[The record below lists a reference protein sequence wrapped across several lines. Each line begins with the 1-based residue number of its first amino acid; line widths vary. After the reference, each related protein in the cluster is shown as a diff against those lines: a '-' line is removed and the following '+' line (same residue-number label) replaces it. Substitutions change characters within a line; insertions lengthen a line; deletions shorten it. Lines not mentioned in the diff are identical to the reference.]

1 MESVFPG
8 RGDHSAMRCAVA
20 VVVFLLASAAVAV
33 PTAAQESPDIGGP
46 ESTTFNVLLEA
57 DGDARW
63 VVEMRFSLDTP
74 EERAAFQE
82 YGDAFEAGDAPA
94 SPRVDFFRAA
104 AESASQVAG
113 REMEIVGVS
122 RDSSVTGDTGTLE
135 LAFSWTAFLGQTE
148 NGYVLQ
154 DALRTPD
161 GSWVESLE
169 SGQEL
174 RIHTPSGF
182 EIVRSI
188 EARQENDSLVIA
200 GPESFDTEEFVVA
213 YERTATLSEPGTPND
228 GTDWGV
234 VATGLLGLLFVVVV
248 TLVVWRWRSTEP
260 VLLTDQSESDGG
272 EPATA
277 PATGAPG
284 AEADADEADAD
295 DAAGVDP
302 ELLSDEE
309 RVEQLLERNGGRMRQ
324 ADIVTETDWSDA
336 KVSQLL
342 SRMADE
348 GRVEK
353 LRLGRENVISLP
365 DETE

>member
-1 MESVFPG
+1 
-8 RGDHSAMRCAVA
+8 MRCAVA
-20 VVVFLLASAAVAV
+20 VVVFLLASAAVVAPV
-33 PTAAQESPDIGGP
+33 AGQESPGIDGP

-63 VVEMRFSLDTP
+63 VVEMRFTLDTP
-74 EERAAFQE
+74 EERAAFEE
-82 YGDAFEAGDAPA
+82 YGAAFEAGDAPA

-104 AESASQVAG
+104 ADSASQVAG

-122 RDSSVTGDTGTLE
+122 RDYSVSGDTGTLE

-174 RIHTPSGF
+174 RIHTPTGYD
-182 EIVRSI
+182 IVRSI

-200 GPESFDTEEFVVA
+200 GPESFDSEEFVVA
-213 YERTATLSEPGTPND
+213 YEQTATQSDPDTPNGD
-228 GTDWGV
+228 TDWGV

-248 TLVVWRWRSTEP
+248 ALVVWRWRDTEP
-260 VLLTDQSESDGG
+260 VLLAGQPESDGG
-272 EPATA
+272 EATDA
-277 PATGAPG
+277 PPGEQTASGAAAG
-284 AEADADEADAD
+284 TDEADGAD
-295 DAAGVDP
+295 ETAGPAVDP

-309 RVEQLLERNGGRMRQ
+309 RVEQLLEQNGGRMRQ

-365 DETE
+365 DDAE

>member
-1 MESVFPG
+1 
-8 RGDHSAMRCAVA
+8 MRYAVA
-20 VVVFLLASAAVAV
+20 VVVFLVLSSAAAG
-33 PTAAQESPDIGGP
+33 TAAGQESPEIGGP
-46 ESTTFNVLLEA
+46 TATTFNVLLEA

-63 VVEMRFSLDTP
+63 VVEMRFTLDTA
-74 EERAAFQE
+74 EERAAFEE
-82 YGDAFEAGDAPA
+82 YGETFEAGDAPA

-104 AESASQVAG
+104 AASASEVAD
-113 REMEIVGVS
+113 REMQIVEVS
-122 RDSSVTGDTGTLE
+122 RDSSVTGETGTLE
-135 LAFSWTAFLGQTE
+135 LSFAWTAFLGQTE
-148 NGYVLQ
+148 SGYVLE

-161 GSWVESLE
+161 GSWLESLE

-174 RIHTPSGF
+174 RIHTPSGYD
-182 EIVRSI
+182 IVRSI

-200 GPESFDTEEFVVA
+200 GPESFDSEEFVVE
-213 YERTATLSEPGTPND
+213 YERTAPVSEPGTPNG

-248 TLVVWRWRSTEP
+248 TVVVWRWRDTEP
-260 VLLTDQSESDGG
+260 VVPAAGDTESEGDGPAAAPPTE
-272 EPATA
+272 EPESGVESE
-277 PATGAPG
+277 P
-284 AEADADEADAD
+284 DADEGSEPA
-295 DAAGVDP
+295 VDP

-353 LRLGRENVISLP
+353 LRLGRENVITLP